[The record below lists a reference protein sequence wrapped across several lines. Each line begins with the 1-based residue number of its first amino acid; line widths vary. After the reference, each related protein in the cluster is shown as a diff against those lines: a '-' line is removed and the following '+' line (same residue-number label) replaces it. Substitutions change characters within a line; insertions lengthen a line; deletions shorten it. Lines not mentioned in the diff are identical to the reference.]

1 MSQSYSLPRKIQSAA
16 QINRAADGG
25 GLAHVTGAEAASRVL
40 MATRYG
46 KLGASSRLRLAQY
59 RPYLEQAGFATTW
72 QAFLSDD
79 YVRALYAKT
88 SRLGAIA
95 RAYIGAVGAARSA
108 RQHDLLW
115 IEKEYLPWL
124 PYWLERRAIA
134 GKPYVLD
141 FDDAW
146 SLRYEQAGSPLVR
159 WLFGQKFPSLLRHA
173 ALTVTA
179 NETLYEWAAREGAKN
194 LLLLPTVI
202 DLNHYHPVPEPAQK
216 FTIGWIGTPLTAV
229 YLDTIADE
237 LRQLATEAP
246 LQLLIIGAPDKQI
259 PGVECIHEPW
269 SEAAEARLIGQCHA
283 GIMPL
288 PDDDWARGKSG
299 YKLIQY
305 MAMGRPAV
313 ASAIGANR
321 QIILQDETGFLAAS
335 KADWLTA
342 LRRLRD
348 DRALR
353 LHMGN
358 AARLRVEAQFCLQVT
373 APVLIAAMKAITGT

>member
-1 MSQSYSLPRKIQSAA
+1 MTAGRGTAAAPRIE
-16 QINRAADGG
+16 RAC
-25 GLAHVTGAEAASRVL
+25 TIL

-46 KLGASSRLRLAQY
+46 PLGASSRLRLAQY
-59 RPYLEQAGFATTW
+59 RPYLEQAGIATTW
-72 QAFLSDD
+72 RAFLSDD
-79 YVRALYAKT
+79 YVRALYGKT
-88 SRLGAIA
+88 SRAGAILLAYFNALGAG
-95 RAYIGAVGAARSA
+95 YAAR
-108 RQHDLLW
+108 RHDLLW
-115 IEKEYLPWL
+115 IEKEFLPWL
-124 PYWLERRAIA
+124 PYWLERRAIGA
-134 GKPYVLD
+134 TPYILD

-146 SLRYEQAGSPLVR
+146 SLRYEQANSRLIR
-159 WLFGQKFPSLLRHA
+159 FLLRQKFPLLVRGA
-173 ALTVTA
+173 ALTITA
-179 NETLYEWAAREGAKN
+179 NETLYEWAKQAGAQN

-216 FTIGWIGTPLTAV
+216 FTIGWVGTPLTAS

-237 LRQLATEAP
+237 LRLLAAEGP
-246 LQLLIIGAPDKQI
+246 LQLLIIGAPDKRI
-259 PGVECIHEPW
+259 EGVDCIHEPW

-321 QIILQDETGFLAAS
+321 QIILQGETGFLAET
-335 KADWLTA
+335 KEDWLSA

-348 DRALR
+348 DAGLRAQ
-353 LHMGN
+353 MGA
-358 AARLRVEAQFCLQVT
+358 AARQRVEQEFCLQVT
-373 APVLIAAMKAITGT
+373 APVLIETIRKIAIK

>member
-1 MSQSYSLPRKIQSAA
+1 MDRLTAGTSAA
-16 QINRAADGG
+16 SAGATKTGG
-25 GLAHVTGAEAASRVL
+25 RVL
-40 MATRYG
+40 MAGRYG
-46 KLGASSRLRLAQY
+46 PLGASSRLRLAQY
-59 RPYLEQAGFATTW
+59 RPFLEQAGFTTTW
-72 QAFLSDD
+72 RAFLSDA
-79 YVRALYAKT
+79 YVRALYDKT
-88 SRLGAIA
+88 SRLASIA
-95 RAYIGAVGAARSA
+95 RAYLMACGAGLAA

-124 PYWLERRAIA
+124 PYWLERRAI
-134 GKPYVLD
+134 GSTPYILD

-146 SLRYEQAGSPLVR
+146 SLRYEQAGSRLIR
-159 WLFGQKFPSLLRHA
+159 WLFSQKFPLLVRHA
-173 ALTVTA
+173 ALTITA
-179 NETLYEWAAREGAKN
+179 NETLYEWAKQAGAQN
-194 LLLLPTVI
+194 LLLLPTVV

-216 FTIGWIGTPLTAV
+216 FTIGWIGTPLTAT

-259 PGVECIHEPW
+259 EGVDCVHETW

-299 YKLIQY
+299 YKIIQY

-321 QIILQDETGFLAAS
+321 QIILEGKTGFLAET
-335 KADWLTA
+335 KQDWLNA

-348 DRALR
+348 DAGLRAK
-353 LHMGN
+353 MG
-358 AARLRVEAQFCLQVT
+358 AVARQRVEQEFCLQVT
-373 APVLIAAMKAITGT
+373 APVLIEAIGKILRK